1 MMESQP
7 NKLEKYWMNSTENR
21 RKTLGQ
27 TRKGERVWS
36 GNTNITGKKNPP
48 VILDQEFGPSVVKW

>member
-1 MMESQP
+1 
-7 NKLEKYWMNSTENR
+7 MNSTENR

-36 GNTNITGKKNPP
+36 GNTNITEKKNPP
-48 VILDQEFGPSVVKW
+48 VILDQEFGPSVVK

>member
-7 NKLEKYWMNSTENR
+7 NKLEKYLMNSTENR

-36 GNTNITGKKNPP
+36 GNTNITEKKSTS
-48 VILDQEFGPSVVKW
+48 IS